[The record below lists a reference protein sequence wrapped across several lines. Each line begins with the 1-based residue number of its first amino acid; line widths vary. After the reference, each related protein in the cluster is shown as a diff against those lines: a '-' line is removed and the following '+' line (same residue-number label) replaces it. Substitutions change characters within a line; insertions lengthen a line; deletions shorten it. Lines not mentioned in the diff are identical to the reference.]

1 MDQGKKTTA
10 GVRKDHDTNKDKDQ
24 EGSEPHSE
32 EAVEERRFD
41 GGGMDGDLVD
51 MLERDIVQKNPNT
64 KWEDIADLHEAKRLL
79 EEAVVL
85 PMWMPDFF
93 TGIRRPSW
101 SGHRE
106 PGRPCWP
113 KQWPQSAAPPSST
126 CLPPR

>member
-93 TGIRRPSW
+93 TGIRRPSFT
-101 SGHRE
+101 
-106 PGRPCWP
+106 
-113 KQWPQSAAPPSST
+113 SSHEKPT
-126 CLPPR
+126 